1 MANQMAM
8 TMTATMIVAQTA
20 GVTRF
25 ELPLL
30 GESLAAWSNLI
41 WHLQYARKS
50 ASASAI

>member
-8 TMTATMIVAQTA
+8 TITATMMVAQTA

-41 WHLQYARKS
+41 SHLLAGAPS
-50 ASASAI
+50 AAAI